1 MSALALFGGAAM
13 ADDPGNGSGSDKE
26 NIDIKPRPIKPNP
39 RSIIQPVID
48 CTLHVTGATGTL
60 TFDIGADIGSA
71 SIVVTNLS
79 TGESYSE
86 SCPSTPGCCV
96 VYFTGDEGSYIIEID
111 TDAGLY
117 YGEFAL

>member
-13 ADDPGNGSGSDKE
+13 ADDPGNGGDGDKVK
-26 NIDIKPRPIKPNP
+26 IDPPITKPDP

-86 SCPSTPGCCV
+86 SCPSTPGSCV
-96 VYFTGDEGSYIIEID
+96 VCFTGDEGSYIIEID

>member
-1 MSALALFGGAAM
+1 M
-13 ADDPGNGSGSDKE
+13 ADGPGSGSGSGSGSGNDKE
-26 NIDIKPRPIKPNP
+26 NIDIKPKPIKPDP

-60 TFDIGADIGSA
+60 TFDIGVDIGSA

-96 VYFTGDEGSYIIEID
+96 VCFTGDEGSYIIEID